1 MSELVK
7 INLTKHETLLFKKYA
22 ESKGISVAKAM
33 KDAFFEKIE
42 NELKHPELC
51 EK

>member
-1 MSELVK
+1 MSVQVK
-7 INLTKHETLLFKKYA
+7 INLTKHETLLFTKYA
-22 ESKGISVAKAM
+22 EGKGISLSKAM

>member
-1 MSELVK
+1 MSEIVK
-7 INLTKHETLLFKKYA
+7 INLTKHEALLFEKYA
-22 ESKGISVAKAM
+22 KENGVSIEKAM